1 MSRFRI
7 ENPQQLPEIPFGP
20 DRGQAL
26 EPRRLE
32 IADIRRRFEAPP
44 DWAPES
50 LDDRP
55 IDPAMGDPRRAAV
68 LIPLVA
74 RAHGTAVLLTRRS
87 DTLRHHSGQIAFPG
101 GRLDP
106 GETAMHAALRETDEE
121 IGLPASRVDIIG
133 SLPGMRTG
141 TGFDVIPFV
150 AEIAR
155 DVEVR
160 LLRPAPGEVDEIF
173 EVPLAFLMDPDKH
186 QRRIIR
192 WHEGDQVSS
201 RSFVAM
207 PWRPDPDGSDEYFIW
222 GVTASI
228 LRNFYR
234 FLAA

>member
-7 ENPQQLPEIPFGP
+7 ENPQNLPQIPFGP
-20 DRGQAL
+20 DRGQG
-26 EPRRLE
+26 
-32 IADIRRRFEAPP
+32 IASGQLDLAEIRRRFAAPP

-55 IDPAMGDPRRAAV
+55 IYPDLGDPRRAAV

-74 RAHGTAVLLTRRS
+74 RHHGTGVLLTRRS

-106 GETAMHAALRETDEE
+106 GESATHAALRETDEE
-121 IGLPASRVDIIG
+121 IGLPASRIDIIG
-133 SLPGMRTG
+133 SLPAMRTG
-141 TGFDVIPFV
+141 TGFDVTPFV
-150 AEIAR
+150 AEVAH
-155 DVEVR
+155 DVEVDQ
-160 LLRPAPGEVDEIF
+160 LRAAPGEVDEIF
-173 EVPLAFLMDPDKH
+173 EVPLAFLMNPDNH
-186 QRRIIR
+186 QRRIVR
-192 WHEGDQVSS
+192 WRDGDQMAS
-201 RSFVAM
+201 RSFLAM
-207 PWRPDPDGSDEYFIW
+207 PWRPDPDRDDEYFIW